1 MFYPAFSMLNVFLYF
16 GSAILG
22 KRNNNKKAS
31 PVYRNHHQFKEEID
45 KQQNLDK
52 LF

>member
-1 MFYPAFSMLNVFLYF
+1 MFSF
-16 GSAILG
+16 ILEAQFWG
-22 KRNNNKKAS
+22 KRNNNNKKAS